1 MARKSY
7 IQIGGKLY
15 DKSEMVYQDAPVAPA
30 ILGDSPDFISPI
42 DGTLVSGRAGL
53 RDHCKRHDV
62 VPTEELRGLPPKP
75 LYSNQISEQHREQT
89 RQVMADIINSRG
101 YFRRK

>member
-7 IQIGGKLY
+7 IQIGGKLI
-15 DKSEMVYQDAPVAPA
+15 DKSTLVHSDAPGAPA
-30 ILGDSPDFISPI
+30 ILGDVPDFISPI
-42 DGTLVSGRAGL
+42 DGTVVSGRAGL

-62 VPTEELRGLPPKP
+62 VPTAELTGCTPKP
-75 LYSNQISEQHREQT
+75 FVNTNFSPEYREQT

-101 YFRRK
+101 YFRK